1 LNQRPLKPKTLLF
14 KAFLNIVVQSFE
26 ENRGLPPEGLKPSPE

>member
-1 LNQRPLKPKTLLF
+1 
-14 KAFLNIVVQSFE
+14 VQSFE